1 MKSEIEII
9 KPLPD
14 GIDIHHALFDF
25 DGTLSLIREGW
36 QQIMIPMMVDF
47 IMQTPNHEDEAEV
60 QRIVKEY
67 VTRLTGKQT
76 IFQMIQL
83 AEEVEKRGGKA
94 LDPREYKEIYHQK
107 LLERI
112 HDRLEGLRNGT
123 FQPEEYLV
131 PGSFS
136 MLQALKAR
144 NVKCYLASGTDEK
157 YVLDEAQ
164 LLRLTPYFEGI
175 YGAQD
180 DYIRFSK
187 RMVIQRIIQENKLSG
202 PEFVGFGDGFVE
214 IEDTKSVDGTAVG
227 VASNEQTREGIDE
240 WKRERLIQAGAD
252 LIIPDFRCSDEL
264 IKILFPKE
272 SR

>member
-144 NVKCYLASGTDEK
+144 NVKCYLA
-157 YVLDEAQ
+157 
-164 LLRLTPYFEGI
+164 
-175 YGAQD
+175 
-180 DYIRFSK
+180 
-187 RMVIQRIIQENKLSG
+187 
-202 PEFVGFGDGFVE
+202 
-214 IEDTKSVDGTAVG
+214 
-227 VASNEQTREGIDE
+227 
-240 WKRERLIQAGAD
+240 
-252 LIIPDFRCSDEL
+252 
-264 IKILFPKE
+264 
-272 SR
+272 

>member
-1 MKSEIEII
+1 
-9 KPLPD
+9 
-14 GIDIHHALFDF
+14 
-25 DGTLSLIREGW
+25 
-36 QQIMIPMMVDF
+36 
-47 IMQTPNHEDEAEV
+47 
-60 QRIVKEY
+60 
-67 VTRLTGKQT
+67 
-76 IFQMIQL
+76 
-83 AEEVEKRGGKA
+83 
-94 LDPREYKEIYHQK
+94 
-107 LLERI
+107 
-112 HDRLEGLRNGT
+112 
-123 FQPEEYLV
+123 
-131 PGSFS
+131 

-214 IEDTKSVDGTAVG
+214 IEDTKSVNGTAVG